1 MLKALKKNNKTLLSI
16 GIVLVAFLLGLFG
29 NSLFAE
35 TTGSLSGAAGALA
48 NQAACNISSLS
59 SADPRGVV
67 LADPL
72 NLRTGPGLNYAV
84 ITTLDICTIV
94 NLDGRSNDST
104 WIQVSLP
111 GNLGGWIFT
120 GYKDFPYIKANIA
133 LSTLDVTTASGGPL
147 PSAGANTGSGSVSVI
162 IQGGQVAAFVSG
174 MPANTI
180 VSATLTSTDGSKS
193 LAVAS
198 GQSDA
203 GGNITLTF
211 PMPTK
216 WADGTAVT
224 SGTMTMTLT
233 GGGTTMTAT
242 VTYYT
247 Y

>member
-1 MLKALKKNNKTLLSI
+1 MRTNLKKNNTTLLFI
-16 GIVLVAFLLGLFG
+16 GIALVAFLLGLFG
-29 NSLFAE
+29 NSLLAE
-35 TTGSLSGAAGALA
+35 TSGSLSGAAGALA
-48 NQAACNISSLS
+48 DKAACNTSRLA
-59 SADPRGVV
+59 SANPTGIV

-84 ITTLDICTIV
+84 IATLEICTPV
-94 NLDGRSNDST
+94 SLDGRNSDST

-111 GNLGGWIFT
+111 GNLGGWVFT
-120 GYKDFPYIKANIA
+120 GYKDFPYINANVA

-147 PSAGANTGSGSVSVI
+147 PSGANTGSGNVSVI

-180 VSATLTSTDGSKS
+180 VSATLTSSDGSKS

-216 WADGTAVT
+216 WADGTAVK

-233 GGGTTMTAT
+233 GGGTTKTAT

>member
-1 MLKALKKNNKTLLSI
+1 MRTNLKKNNKTFLFI
-16 GIVLVAFLLGLFG
+16 GIVLAAFLLGLFG
-29 NSLFAE
+29 NSLLAE

-48 NQAACNISSLS
+48 NQAACDISSLS
-59 SADPRGVV
+59 STNPTGIV

-84 ITTLDICTIV
+84 IATLDICTPIS
-94 NLDGRSNDST
+94 LDGRNSDST

-120 GYKDFPYIKANIA
+120 GYKDFPYIKANVAI
-133 LSTLDVTTASGGPL
+133 STLDVTTAAGGPS
-147 PSAGANTGSGSVSVI
+147 PSGANTGSGSVSVI
-162 IQGGQVAAFVSG
+162 IQGGQVAAFISG
-174 MPANTI
+174 MPANTL
-180 VSATLTSTDGSKS
+180 VNATLTSSDGSKN

-198 GQSDA
+198 GKTDA
-203 GGNITLTF
+203 GGNLTLTF

-216 WADGTAVT
+216 WADGTAVK
-224 SGTMTMTLT
+224 SGTMTLTLT